1 MSYTENEVIQ
11 MKKDE
16 FIGILMSATPQEINS
31 YIERKGKKG
40 KPFCPVVFHNSHNEM
55 EEKDNGK
62 V

>member
-1 MSYTENEVIQ
+1 

-16 FIGILMSATPQEINS
+16 FISILMYATPQEINS
-31 YIERKGKKG
+31 YIESKGKKG
-40 KPFCPVVFHNSHNEM
+40 KSFCPVVFHKNLHNGM

>member
-1 MSYTENEVIQ
+1 

-31 YIERKGKKG
+31 YIESKGKKG
-40 KPFCPVVFHNSHNEM
+40 KPFCPVVFRNSHNEM

>member
-1 MSYTENEVIQ
+1 

-16 FIGILMSATPQEINS
+16 FISILMYATPQEINN
-31 YIERKGKKG
+31 YIESKGKKG